1 MNREINKITRELA
14 TSFLTAFRAILQ
26 SGVGI
31 NTKVNKN
38 TLQNSSLNKNAH
50 AAVKEDENDV
60 IAELLVNDY
69 IQFIESG
76 RRKGAKFPPV
86 APIVKWCRKN
96 GIPTDNSTIFLIR
109 RAISRDGIPARTIME
124 NVYIIMDNEM
134 EQQYYDRIF
143 DSIIVEINK
152 FFNKQ

>member
-1 MNREINKITRELA
+1 MNREINKITKELA

-26 SGVGI
+26 SSVGI

-38 TLQNSSLNKNAH
+38 TLQNSKLGKDAH

-124 NVYIIMDNEM
+124 NVYLIMDNEM